1 MADRGR
7 SLVEELGLD
16 EREIDWRRRFLG
28 LDDEDARRLAGAH
41 EVAKAYAKPVIE
53 EFYRHL
59 LSFEETRVFFT
70 DPRVLEYVKQRQT
83 EYFQQLTGGDYG
95 REYVEDRLH
104 IGAVHERVGTE
115 PKTYL
120 GMYAY
125 YLRLVLAHLRQ
136 AWPDQ
141 PDRVFDT
148 FASVIKLV
156 FFDINLALDTY
167 FFRRERTIRLQQEAI
182 REISTPVL
190 PMRQGLLI
198 LPVIGALD
206 TLRAQQLTEQLLL
219 AIRNHRAKVVVIDIT
234 GVPVMD
240 TKVANH
246 LVQTVEAARLLGA
259 RSLLTGLSPEIAETI
274 VRLGVDLSAIET
286 MADLQGGLEAAE
298 RILGYRVVRE
308 REA

>member
-1 MADRGR
+1 MAERGR

-16 EREIDWRRRFLG
+16 DREIAWRRAFLELG
-28 LDDEDARRLAGAH
+28 EEDARRLSGAH
-41 EVAKAYAKPVIE
+41 EVAKAYARPVIE

-59 LSFEETRVFFT
+59 LSFEETRVFFA
-70 DPRVLEYVKQRQT
+70 DPRVLEYVKKRQT
-83 EYFQQLTGGDYG
+83 QYFEQLTGGAYG
-95 REYVEDRLH
+95 KDYVEERLF
-104 IGAVHERVGTE
+104 IGAVHERVGVE

-125 YLRLVLAHLRQ
+125 YLRQVLSRLRQ
-136 AWPDQ
+136 AWPDD
-141 PDRVFDT
+141 PGRVMDT
-148 FASVIKLV
+148 FSAVVKLV
-156 FFDINLALDTY
+156 FFDITLALDTY
-167 FFRRERTIRLQQEAI
+167 FSRRERTIRLQQEAI

-190 PMRQGLLI
+190 PVRQGILV

-219 AIRNHRAKVVVIDIT
+219 SIRTHRAKVVVIDIT

-246 LVQTVEAARLLGA
+246 LVQTIEAARLLGA

-274 VRLGVDLSAIET
+274 VRLGVDLSMIET
-286 MADLQGGLEAAE
+286 MADLQSGLEAAE
-298 RILGYRVVRE
+298 RIVGYRVVRE
-308 REA
+308 REE

>member
-1 MADRGR
+1 M
-7 SLVEELGLD
+7 EELGLD
-16 EREIDWRRRFLG
+16 DREIAWRKAFLEFG
-28 LDDEDARRLAGAH
+28 EEDAQRLASAH
-41 EVAKAYAKPVIE
+41 EVARAYAQPVIDD
-53 EFYRHL
+53 FYRHL
-59 LSFEETRVFFT
+59 LSFEESRSFFA
-70 DPRVLEYVKQRQT
+70 DPRVLAYVKRRQV
-83 EYFQQLTGGDYG
+83 EYFQQLTGGAYGDDYI
-95 REYVEDRLH
+95 EERLH
-104 IGAVHERVGTE
+104 IGAVHERVGVE
-115 PKTYL
+115 SKTYL

-125 YLRLVLAHLRQ
+125 YLRLVLSHLRV
-136 AWPDQ
+136 AWPDD
-141 PDRVFDT
+141 PERVFST

-156 FFDINLALDTY
+156 FLDINLALDTY

-190 PMRQGLLI
+190 PMRPGLLI

-246 LVQTVEAARLLGA
+246 LVQTIEAARLLGA

-274 VRLGVDLSAIET
+274 VRLGVDLSSIET
-286 MADLQGGLEAAE
+286 MADLQGGMEAAE
-298 RILGYRVVRE
+298 RFLGYRLVRD
-308 REA
+308 REG